1 MTRKDY
7 MVFTNAI
14 KSESKVPPSKIM
26 YPSHF
31 MDANGNKLLET
42 FDGVAEK
49 TLRSVADRLLVVL
62 KRDDPRFDVERFV
75 KDCGF

>member
-1 MTRKDY
+1 
-7 MVFTNAI
+7 
-14 KSESKVPPSKIM
+14 
-26 YPSHF
+26 